1 MLKLQYC
8 GLLMQTANSLE
19 KILISGK
26 MEENMVTKHETVS
39 LRKLQEMLKDREAW
53 CAAVL
58 GAAESD
64 MTWWLSNVKEKKFGV
79 LLFLFAGSF
88 L

>member
-8 GLLMQTANSLE
+8 GLLMQRAKSLE

-26 MEENMVTKHETVS
+26 MVENMVTKHEMVS

-64 MTWWLSNVKEKKFGV
+64 VTW
-79 LLFLFAGSF
+79 
-88 L
+88 

>member
-8 GLLMQTANSLE
+8 GLLMQRAKSLE

-26 MEENMVTKHETVS
+26 MVENMVTKHEMVS

-53 CAAVL
+53 CAAGL

-64 MTWWLSNVKEKKFGV
+64 VTW
-79 LLFLFAGSF
+79 
-88 L
+88 

>member
-8 GLLMQTANSLE
+8 GLLVQRAKSLE

-26 MEENMVTKHETVS
+26 MVENMEENMVTKHEMVS

-64 MTWWLSNVKEKKFGV
+64 VTW
-79 LLFLFAGSF
+79 
-88 L
+88 

>member
-8 GLLMQTANSLE
+8 GLLMQPANSLE

-64 MTWWLSNVKEKKFGV
+64 MTW
-79 LLFLFAGSF
+79 
-88 L
+88 